1 MDDKT
6 IRIVPHDKCTGCGA
20 CYNRCPKDA
29 IEMREDREGFLF
41 PTVLDNCISCG
52 ACKSA
57 CPVLKPVKLNDT
69 PRCYAVWAD
78 RETRLVSSSGG
89 MFSVLA
95 RKIIA
100 EGGAV
105 FGAVYGKNFETV
117 EYACA
122 ESEEELQ
129 PLRGSKYVQSSTGLA
144 YRKVK
149 KLLEKGTPVL
159 FTGCP
164 CQVAGLYAFLGKRYA
179 DLYTADIVCHGA
191 PSPKVYR
198 SYLSEIAGGRKL
210 KKVDFREKAY
220 WGWGTATSLFFDDG
234 SEFRND
240 CYQDLYWK
248 GFLGG
253 MITRQC
259 CENCRYTKITRVGDF
274 TLGDFWGVDQIDTGC
289 NDKNGTSLVLVNS
302 EKARK
307 IFNELAEGCELCKE
321 EKVNA
326 VTELAKTRNGQLVH
340 PTKSHPRRGLFFENA
355 EKMSFTQ
362 AYNIAANRRRY
373 DIGYVGWWDSEN
385 YGSSLTCFA
394 INRTLKNMGYSVLM
408 LEHPGIK
415 PERSENS
422 YGIQFARHFY
432 DISRITNEKN
442 FSRFNDVCDSFVV
455 GSDQLWNWWCNKDMG
470 FGYFFLNF
478 VKKDHKKIAY
488 ATSFGSDWSSYPENV
503 RIRVSY
509 FMSRF
514 DAVSVREKSGVQI
527 CERDFNRKA
536 EWVMDPVFLCDMD
549 SYKEV
554 IALSDRKESEPYL
567 FAYILDPT
575 EDKLNVVK
583 RVAKANNLSYR
594 IAVDG
599 LGNKSEAA
607 ALLHG
612 DPHIITDLRI
622 EDWLYYISNS
632 EYVIADS
639 FHGFCFSI
647 IFKKQVIAYVNSYRG
662 KARFDSIG
670 SAAGLEK
677 FVIESSS
684 QIDERGLLEQR
695 IDYSEVESRL
705 DPFIERS
712 RAWLKAALED
722 RKLQPSINELQLWKC
737 LEHEREIASLKAEVK
752 ELKELIKRQQ
762 ALPEARNGEPEKNT
776 ADKSDD
782 PDTVVKAEPKKNRF
796 MDFFRK

>member
-1 MDDKT
+1 MNDKT
-6 IRIVPHDKCTGCGA
+6 IRIVPQDKCTGCGA
-20 CYNRCPKDA
+20 CYNKCPKDA

-41 PTVLDNCISCG
+41 PSVLDNCISCG
-52 ACKSA
+52 ACQNA
-57 CPVLKPVKLNDT
+57 CPVLKPVKVNGT
-69 PRCYAVWAD
+69 PQCYAVWAD
-78 RETRLVSSSGG
+78 QKTRLVSSSGG
-89 MFSVLA
+89 MFTVLA
-95 RKIIA
+95 RKILA
-100 EGGAV
+100 EGGVV
-105 FGAVYGKNFETV
+105 FGAVYGENYETV
-117 EYACA
+117 EFAYAT
-122 ESEEELQ
+122 SEEELQ

-144 YRKVK
+144 YRKAK
-149 KLLEKGTPVL
+149 EFLEKGTPVL

-164 CQVAGLYAFLGKRYA
+164 CQIAGLYSFLGKRYA

-198 SYLSEIAGGRKL
+198 SYLSELSRGRTL
-210 KKVDFREKAY
+210 TKVDFREKEY
-220 WGWGTATSLFFDDG
+220 WGWGTATSLFFADG
-234 SEFRND
+234 SQFRDN
-240 CYQDLYWK
+240 CYHDPYWK

-253 MITRQC
+253 MITRKC
-259 CENCRYTKITRVGDF
+259 CADCRYTKITRVGDF
-274 TLGDFWGVDQIDTGC
+274 TLGDFWGVDEIDTGC
-289 NDKNGTSLVLVNS
+289 NDKKGTSLVLVNS
-302 EKARK
+302 EKAKK
-307 IFNELAEGCELCKE
+307 IFKTLSEACELCKE

-326 VTELAKTRNGQLVH
+326 VTELAKTRNGQLIH
-340 PTKSHPRRGLFFENA
+340 PTKSHPRRELFFENA
-355 EKMSFTQ
+355 EKMSFTE
-362 AYNIAANRRRY
+362 AYNIAANRRKY

-385 YGSSLTCFA
+385 YGSALTCFA

-408 LEHPGIK
+408 LEHPGIRPGK
-415 PERSENS
+415 AENS

-432 DISRITNEKN
+432 DISKITDEKD

-478 VKKDHKKIAY
+478 VNKDHRKIAY

-509 FMSRF
+509 YLSRF
-514 DAVSVREKSGVQI
+514 DAVSVREKSGVQL

-554 IALSDRKESEPYL
+554 IALSNKKETEPYL

-575 EDKLNVVK
+575 EDKLNAVK
-583 RVAKANNLSYR
+583 HVAKAKHLAYR

-599 LGNKSEAA
+599 LGNKAEAIA
-607 ALLHG
+607 QLRD
-612 DPHIITDLRI
+612 DPNIISNLRI

-647 IFKKQVIAYVNSYRG
+647 IFKKQVIAYVNAHRG
-662 KARFDSIG
+662 KARFDTIA

-684 QIDERGLLEQR
+684 QIGERGLLEAE
-695 IDYSEVESRL
+695 IDYSQVDAML
-705 DPFIERS
+705 APIIERS
-712 RAWLKAALED
+712 RAWLKNALTD
-722 RKLQPSINELQLWKC
+722 RRLLPSINELQLWKC
-737 LEHEREIASLKAEVK
+737 LEHDQKIAKLKDEIE
-752 ELKELIKRQQ
+752 ELKEIIRHQQ
-762 ALPEARNGEPEKNT
+762 ELLESQNEELKNNNSGAFVEA
-776 ADKSDD
+776 A
-782 PDTVVKAEPKKNRF
+782 PKKNRF
-796 MDFFRK
+796 LDIFRK